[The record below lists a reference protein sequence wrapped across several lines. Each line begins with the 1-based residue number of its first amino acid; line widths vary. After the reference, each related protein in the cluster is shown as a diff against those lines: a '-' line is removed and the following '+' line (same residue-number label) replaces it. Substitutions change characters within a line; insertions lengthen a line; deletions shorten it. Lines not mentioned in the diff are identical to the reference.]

1 MKDARA
7 ACMDFLRTK
16 DSSWSDQEAMELFA
30 VDARIIFNIEL
41 DSCNYSRQEALE
53 VARFQAAA

>member
-41 DSCNYSRQEALE
+41 DSCNYSR
-53 VARFQAAA
+53 